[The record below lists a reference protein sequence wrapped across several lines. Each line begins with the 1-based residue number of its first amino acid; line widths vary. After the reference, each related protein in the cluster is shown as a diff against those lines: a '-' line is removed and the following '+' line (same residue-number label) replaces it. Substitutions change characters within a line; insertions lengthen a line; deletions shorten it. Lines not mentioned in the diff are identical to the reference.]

1 MTSVIP
7 PDKCYKTLCRHRAAD
22 KPLTE
27 PLSMRLTP
35 SEHQAITHVLRSIDP
50 QGQVLL
56 FGSRADDL
64 RKGGDIDLLWRTS
77 RTIDQKTQLRTQ
89 WQLEVSCDTKV
100 DLLVQAPNDPDCEI
114 FQIARQTGVVL

>member
-1 MTSVIP
+1 
-7 PDKCYKTLCRHRAAD
+7 
-22 KPLTE
+22 
-27 PLSMRLTP
+27 MRLTP
-35 SEHQAITHVLRSIDP
+35 TEHQAITRVLRSIDP

-77 RTIDQKTQLRTQ
+77 RPIDQKTQLRTQ

-100 DLLVQAPNDPDCEI
+100 DLLVQAPNDLDCEI
-114 FQIARQTGVVL
+114 FQIARQTGVML